1 MCEEL
6 RFQGKLLSATV
17 SRVADRWQVSIGVDV
32 PVNPAKAENQGE
44 VVGVD
49 LGVKTLATLS
59 NGEVEEGPKGLRRW
73 SKKLRQL
80 CKSLSRKRE
89 GSANWKKAKAALA
102 RLYDRIA
109 NKRNDAAHKLTS
121 EIAKRFATIVI
132 EDLNLAGMTR
142 NKSLA
147 RSVADASMAEVR
159 RMLGGSAGRPRNCC

>member
-59 NGEVEEGPKGLRRW
+59 NGEVEEGPKGVA
-73 SKKLRQL
+73 
-80 CKSLSRKRE
+80 E
-89 GSANWKKAKAALA
+89 TVKKA
-102 RLYDRIA
+102 
-109 NKRNDAAHKLTS
+109 TP
-121 EIAKRFATIVI
+121 V
-132 EDLNLAGMTR
+132 
-142 NKSLA
+142 
-147 RSVADASMAEVR
+147 V
-159 RMLGGSAGRPRNCC
+159 